1 MEQQQK
7 FTVHSLS
14 THYKNLTMSSSQQR
28 RVTGYLKPRI
38 NTMFKTYVKAN
49 ETTES
54 EAINDIMRH
63 FFTTAQPAQMNVWIR
78 KAQDKQRIVT
88 HSNK

>member
-1 MEQQQK
+1 MA
-7 FTVHSLS
+7 
-14 THYKNLTMSSSQQR
+14 NSSSQQR

-38 NTMFKTYVKAN
+38 IKMFKAYVAAN

-54 EAINDIMRH
+54 EAVNDILRH

-78 KAQDKQRIVT
+78 KAQEKQRIVT
-88 HSNK
+88 HSKS